1 METNLRYFSPAK
13 INLFL
18 EVLSKRKDN
27 YHELNSLICFCD
39 IGDFIE
45 VKKSNVLRIEVLGP
59 FSKKLSFNENIIIK
73 THKII
78 SRYFKIGNFN
88 IKLFKNLPIS
98 SGIGGGSSNAATF
111 FKIVEKK
118 LNLNIKT
125 SIKNKIL
132 LEIGADVPVCYHQK
146 FCIISGIGDKIKFL
160 PPIEESYILL
170 INPLVE
176 VSTKDI
182 FNELKI
188 FSEKKTKLDG
198 INKKH
203 IFLKKIIESKNDLEK
218 TAKLKYPVI
227 CDVLETLSKDFNALF
242 VRMSGSGATCFG
254 IFKSKL
260 DLDNAYNRIIE
271 IRKNWWIKKGKI
283 LNNTKYVN

>member
-1 METNLRYFSPAK
+1 MESNLRYFSPAK

-39 IGDFIE
+39 VGDLIE
-45 VKKSNVLRIEVLGP
+45 VKRSKVLKIEVLGP
-59 FSKKLSFNENIIIK
+59 FSKNLSLNENIIIK
-73 THKII
+73 THRII
-78 SRYFKIGNFN
+78 SRYFDIGNFN
-88 IKLFKNLPIS
+88 IKLYKNLPIS

-111 FKIVEKK
+111 FKIIEKN
-118 LNLNIKT
+118 LNLDLET
-125 SIKNKIL
+125 GIKNKIL
-132 LEIGADVPVCYHQK
+132 LEIGADVPVCYYQK
-146 FCIISGIGDKIKFL
+146 FAIISGIGDKIKFL

-182 FNELKI
+182 FSELKV
-188 FSEKKTKLDG
+188 FSEKKTNLDE
-198 INKKH
+198 INKKDTL
-203 IFLKKIIESKNDLEK
+203 LKKIIESRNDLEQ

-227 CDVLETLSKDFNALF
+227 SDVLNTLSKDLNALL

-254 IFKSKL
+254 IFNSQL
-260 DLDNAYNRIIE
+260 DLDNAYNKIIE

-283 LNNTKYVN
+283 LNNIKYVS

>member
-1 METNLRYFSPAK
+1 MENNLRYFSPAK

-39 IGDFIE
+39 VGDLIE
-45 VKKSNVLRIEVLGP
+45 VKRDNVLKIEVLGP
-59 FSKKLSFNENIIIK
+59 FSKNLSLNENIIIK
-73 THKII
+73 THRII
-78 SRYFKIGNFN
+78 SRYFDIGNFN

-111 FKIVEKK
+111 FKIIEKK
-118 LNLNIKT
+118 LNLDIEA

-132 LEIGADVPVCYHQK
+132 LEIGADVPVCYYQK
-146 FCIISGIGDKIKFL
+146 FSIISGIGDKIKFL
-160 PPIEESYILL
+160 PPIEKNFILL

-182 FNELKI
+182 FSELNV
-188 FSEKKTKLDG
+188 FSEKKTNLDE
-198 INKKH
+198 INKKDTL
-203 IFLKKIIESKNDLEK
+203 LKKIIESRNDLEK
-218 TAKLKYPVI
+218 IAKLKYPVI
-227 CDVLETLSKDFNALF
+227 SDVLNTLSKDLNALL

-254 IFKSKL
+254 IFNSQL

-283 LNNTKYVN
+283 LNNTKYVS